1 MTVRFRY
8 FYKPPRCGSEFRGL
22 NKNSN
27 EEWIVFV
34 SSTIRYT
41 FLHDKTPL
49 ECDVTFCCFCLKNA
63 KNERKNK
70 LTSCVVQEVHV
81 LFSLYFFEFF
91 SEVAL
96 VKDNHEM
103 KIVSVRKWQFTYFVS
118 SKIFAAFQK
127 KLFSANVLK
136 IEKNKRT
143 GVCGMSSD
151 NGSS

>member
-1 MTVRFRY
+1 MKGKTNLRRVLYKKSTCY
-8 FYKPPRCGSEFRGL
+8 FPFIFWG
-22 NKNSN
+22 
-27 EEWIVFV
+27 
-34 SSTIRYT
+34 
-41 FLHDKTPL
+41 
-49 ECDVTFCCFCLKNA
+49 
-63 KNERKNK
+63 
-70 LTSCVVQEVHV
+70 
-81 LFSLYFFEFF
+81 FF